1 MKFSQSILAMLVM
14 VLSSTLSMGLE
25 DGRTMDLDELSDV
38 IDVARGVRELRIQND
53 ETPLSDEE
61 VNEVIAKFY
70 EDTEDEDEEDEEE
83 DMPRDLRRKKKS
95 NARGQKKASIP
106 PGEKIGRQR
115 PKIDVTKILRLA
127 GINPRKAE
135 VVARVIKRLFP
146 VFVVLFYKPC
156 GNVATFMDALEAVP
170 IEQLQGFCPQFPTL
184 GEGEEVVTDCGM
196 KTTITDGNMV
206 CNSIFATVDALFAQF
221 PFRKEPPKC
230 LEACEIWYGTYCTGC
245 GSSGKSPSN
254 GVKKNPPPIKT
265 GLSPEELAEQ
275 KAKIEAAKK
284 KAEEEKAKK
293 KAEKAKKQAERKK
306 EQDAKKKEQNK
317 PGFKTGN
324 KPEEKPVNEPGS
336 GSGQLSEQKAKIEA
350 AKKKAEEEKAQKKAE
365 QAKKQAEK
373 KAEQAKKQAE
383 KKAEQAKKQAEK
395 KAEQAKKQAEKK
407 AEQEARKKEQ
417 EASSTAQ
424 KAKELAAKQKAAIQA
439 VKNKKKAA
447 ATPSPTAS
455 PTKAPTKA
463 PTKKPKMMMLSK
475 PKTKK
480 FGGSSMK
487 TIEESEPTKPKKTF
501 GKLKLGKK
509 NP

>member
-284 KAEEEKAKK
+284 KVAEER
-293 KAEKAKKQAERKK
+293 AKKQAEKK
-306 EQDAKKKEQNK
+306 NK
-317 PGFKTGN
+317 PSLPVIL
-324 KPEEKPVNEPGS
+324 PEENPGNEPGS